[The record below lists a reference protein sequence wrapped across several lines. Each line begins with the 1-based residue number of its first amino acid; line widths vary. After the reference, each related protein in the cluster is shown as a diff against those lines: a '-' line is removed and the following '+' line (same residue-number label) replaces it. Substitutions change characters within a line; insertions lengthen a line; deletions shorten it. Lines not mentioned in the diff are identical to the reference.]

1 MSRWQLRWVMVS
13 SCLFLQQTCA
23 TYDESV
29 DERAAD
35 ETVPLELDA
44 PVEMAAATEVMD
56 PVDEAAAEEE
66 AELLEAEVEAVV
78 AAAVEPPVTE
88 N

>member
-1 MSRWQLRWVMVS
+1 M
-13 SCLFLQQTCA
+13 
-23 TYDESV
+23 

-44 PVEMAAATEVMD
+44 LVDIAAAAEVID
-56 PVDEAAAEEE
+56 AAAEEE
-66 AELLEAEVEAVV
+66 AALIETVLEAEAEVEAVV

>member
-1 MSRWQLRWVMVS
+1 VLLEVWRVDEPVPDV
-13 SCLFLQQTCA
+13 
-23 TYDESV
+23 DES
-29 DERAAD
+29 EAD
-35 ETVPLELDA
+35 VIVPLELEA
-44 PVEMAAATEVMD
+44 VVEMAAATEVMD

-66 AELLEAEVEAVV
+66 AALLEAEVEAEVEAVV

>member
-1 MSRWQLRWVMVS
+1 M
-13 SCLFLQQTCA
+13 
-23 TYDESV
+23 
-29 DERAAD
+29 
-35 ETVPLELDA
+35 ELDV

-56 PVDEAAAEEE
+56 PVDEVAAEE

>member
-1 MSRWQLRWVMVS
+1 VLLEVLRVDEPV
-13 SCLFLQQTCA
+13 A
-23 TYDESV
+23 VADESV
-29 DERAAD
+29 DETAAD